1 MNYGEIE
8 RHTFKTFLA
17 FSALLLSLILV
28 FSILTSRLY
37 RVSSVVYDYNL
48 ELNMSS
54 IESLMGKSIWLV
66 GDNDFENFYEENP
79 TVERISHDILLPD
92 KLLLEIV
99 ISEKLAYIEDNRQSP
114 PRTFLLHKN
123 LYTPDSQSKEGL
135 MTIKISNGPVR
146 GGFLEELVSLVM
158 TLKKYS
164 INIANIEAVYDGE
177 TMELTHFETVFDLG
191 TPSDLGRKASV
202 IGYYISQET
211 CTGKVALVY
220 SEDGKDIRAVNN
232 C

>member
-1 MNYGEIE
+1 
-8 RHTFKTFLA
+8 
-17 FSALLLSLILV
+17 
-28 FSILTSRLY
+28 
-37 RVSSVVYDYNL
+37 
-48 ELNMSS
+48 
-54 IESLMGKSIWLV
+54 MGKSIWLV

-232 C
+232 CW